1 MSTHE
6 GESEHIAVSRRI
18 LVGIV
23 VVLVLLGIFLVA
35 LDWRKAQHVLKQ
47 ANWHWVG
54 VALLFTA
61 VSYVCLSYGFAVA
74 CRIFGITLRQ
84 RDLLEVGFISN
95 VLNNLLSAGG
105 AAGHSVRLIVMQR
118 RGSAPADILAA
129 SLFHTYFNTLML
141 LILFPIGLGYLL
153 VSHTLKGGAVIGVAM
168 IGALAVLLAVLA
180 TAVVFSRP
188 TRARIFRGL
197 RRVVRAI
204 TRRDIGPSLEE
215 FDNTVTRG
223 VAAIRSHPVLLGRML
238 GLVFTDWFSSM
249 VALECCFEA
258 LGYRLSPGVLVTGFA
273 IGVTAGL
280 VSMVPGGLG
289 VQDGSM
295 AGIYHLLGVP
305 LEHAVLAAVLFRV
318 VYYFIP
324 FGVSLASYWRL
335 LRTTRE
341 VT

>member
-1 MSTHE
+1 
-6 GESEHIAVSRRI
+6 
-18 LVGIV
+18 
-23 VVLVLLGIFLVA
+23 
-35 LDWRKAQHVLKQ
+35 
-47 ANWHWVG
+47 
-54 VALLFTA
+54 
-61 VSYVCLSYGFAVA
+61 
-74 CRIFGITLRQ
+74 
-84 RDLLEVGFISN
+84 
-95 VLNNLLSAGG
+95 
-105 AAGHSVRLIVMQR
+105 
-118 RGSAPADILAA
+118 
-129 SLFHTYFNTLML
+129 
-141 LILFPIGLGYLL
+141 
-153 VSHTLKGGAVIGVAM
+153 
-168 IGALAVLLAVLA
+168 
-180 TAVVFSRP
+180 
-188 TRARIFRGL
+188 
-197 RRVVRAI
+197 
-204 TRRDIGPSLEE
+204 
-215 FDNTVTRG
+215 
-223 VAAIRSHPVLLGRML
+223 ML